1 MTTLTRRLIG
11 IDISK
16 PQLDLAVRP
25 FGPGLSVAN
34 SAQGITTLIR
44 HLQPFAPTL
53 VVLEATGGLERALV
67 RGLVDASRPVIVVNP
82 RRVRDFAKAT
92 GQLAKTD
99 ALDAQI
105 LARFAEVVQP
115 ALRAPLDR
123 PTEEVAMVLI
133 RRRQVLD
140 MLRAEKNRL
149 GTAPPQ
155 FQKRIQTHVTWLT
168 TELERGESE
177 LDEMIRRRPLWGE
190 HEDLLRSVPGVGP
203 ILSRTLLAE
212 LPELGTLNRKQIA
225 ALVGVA
231 PFNRDRGT
239 LRGHR
244 SIWGGRAAVGTTL
257 YMATVVAKTWNPLIK
272 NFYQHLRTRGKPA
285 KVALVACMRKL
296 LTILNAMMKARTR
309 WHTGAPQSA

>member
-1 MTTLTRRLIG
+1 
-11 IDISK
+11 
-16 PQLDLAVRP
+16 
-25 FGPGLSVAN
+25 
-34 SAQGITTLIR
+34 
-44 HLQPFAPTL
+44 L

-67 RGLVDASRPVIVVNP
+67 RGLVDASLPVIVVNP

-99 ALDAQI
+99 KLDAQI

-123 PTEEVAMVLI
+123 PTEEVAMVLT
-133 RRRQVLD
+133 RRRQILD
-140 MLRAEKNRL
+140 MLLSEKNRL
-149 GTAPPQ
+149 GTAPPR
-155 FQKRIQTHVTWLT
+155 FQERIQTHVTWLT
-168 TELERGESE
+168 TELARVESE
-177 LDEMIRRRPLWGE
+177 LDEMIRRSPLWCE

-231 PFNRDRGT
+231 PFNRDSGT

-244 SIWGGRAAVGTTL
+244 RIWGGRAAVRTTL
-257 YMATVVAKTWNPLIK
+257 YMATLVAKTWNPLIK
-272 NFYQHLRTRGKPA
+272 SFYQHLRTRGKPA

-296 LTILNAMMKARTR
+296 LTILNAMMKTRTR
-309 WHTGAPQSA
+309 WHIGDPQPA

>member
-1 MTTLTRRLIG
+1 MMTPVRPFIG
-11 IDISK
+11 IDVSK
-16 PQLDLAVRP
+16 HQLDLAVRP
-25 FGPGLSVAN
+25 SGPGLSVAN

-44 HLQPFAPTL
+44 HIQPLAPTL

-67 RGLVDASRPVIVVNP
+67 RGLVDASLPVIVVNP

-99 ALDAQI
+99 KLDAQI

-123 PTEEVAMVLI
+123 PTEEVAMVLT

-140 MLRAEKNRL
+140 MLLSEKNRL
-149 GTAPPQ
+149 GTAPPR
-155 FQKRIQTHVTWLT
+155 FQERIQTHVTWLT
-168 TELERGESE
+168 TELARVESE
-177 LDEMIRRRPLWGE
+177 LDEMIRRSPLWCE

-231 PFNRDRGT
+231 PFNRDSGT

-244 SIWGGRAAVGTTL
+244 RIWGGRAAVRTTL
-257 YMATVVAKTWNPLIK
+257 YMATLVAKTWNPLIK
-272 NFYQHLRTRGKPA
+272 SFYQHLRRRGKPA

-296 LTILNAMMKARTR
+296 LTILNAMMKTRTR
-309 WHTGAPQSA
+309 WHIGDPQPA